1 MPIQP
6 KLFIKTGTR
15 GQSKFS
21 QIFDYETG
29 FNLSNAIQ
37 RTKSVT
43 QKIGSTKQRL
53 VKGQEPSEVFFDTGE
68 PHFHFMNGNTKF
80 GTRIEG

>member
-1 MPIQP
+1 MPIEP

-43 QKIGSTKQRL
+43 KKNREQQTKA
-53 VKGQEPSEVFFDTGE
+53 SER
-68 PHFHFMNGNTKF
+68 
-80 GTRIEG
+80 TRT